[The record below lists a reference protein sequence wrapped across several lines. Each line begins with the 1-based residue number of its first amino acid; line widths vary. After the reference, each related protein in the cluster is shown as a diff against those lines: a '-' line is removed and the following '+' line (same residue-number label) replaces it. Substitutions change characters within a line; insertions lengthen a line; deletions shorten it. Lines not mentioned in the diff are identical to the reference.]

1 MISDLEAYIEKRK
14 EIDSEFAN
22 DFESG
27 YASFK
32 MGVILAQARIAA
44 GMTQAELARRLNCNK
59 STIVRIENH
68 PENVGMLTLE
78 RYIKA
83 LGKKLVVEIR

>member
-1 MISDLEAYIEKRK
+1 MNDVEAYIEKRK

-68 PENVGMLTLE
+68 PENVGMFTLE
-78 RYIKA
+78 KYVKA
-83 LGKKLVVEIR
+83 LEKKLVVEIR

>member
-1 MISDLEAYIEKRK
+1 MISDVEAYIEKRK
-14 EIDSEFAN
+14 EIDSEFAK

-32 MGVILAQARIAA
+32 MGILLAQARVAA
-44 GMTQAELARRLNCNK
+44 GMTQEELARKLNCNK

-68 PENVGMLTLE
+68 AENVGMFTLE
-78 RYIKA
+78 RYVKA
-83 LGKKLVVEIR
+83 LGKKLFVEIR